1 MGAAKRRRGAGG
13 GGGGPPLDLEGE
25 IASGM
30 EDQRAAFVAK
40 FGREPA
46 PGDPVFFDPDADEP
60 RPYPPERMTAE
71 MVVTMIRAGT
81 PEELV
86 YIYLR
91 TGGLMPMAGRDD
103 VLSEEDRRDLR
114 IATAEYARTFG
125 GAPAGRGRR
134 GGR

>member
-1 MGAAKRRRGAGG
+1 MGAAKRRQGAGG
-13 GGGGPPLDLEGE
+13 ARSGSGRPPLDLEGM
-25 IASGM
+25 IAEGM

-71 MVVTMIRAGT
+71 TVVTMMRAGT
-81 PEELV
+81 PEELI

-91 TGGLMPMAGRDD
+91 TGGLMPMEGRDH
-103 VLSEEDRRDLR
+103 VLSEEDKRDLR
-114 IATAEYARTFG
+114 IATAEYERTFG
-125 GAPAGRGRR
+125 RAPAGRG
-134 GGR
+134 GR